1 MSHLLLT
8 QGGEVTGSK
17 LIDRQVGGN
26 FSLIVIKL
34 HFLRLYIIKYYCLM
48 SRFALKN
55 NVRWLKSK
63 AILFLWMVLLFT
75 GCQRGKYFED
85 FFRHREESEEA
96 NLHHEDYED
105 FEDDVY
111 NSYIPDPEERIDIYE
126 REQEIF
132 GYETEESYPFFYG
145 R

>member
-8 QGGEVTGSK
+8 QGGGVTGSK

-75 GCQRGKYFED
+75 GCQRGKYED

-96 NLHHEDYED
+96 NLHHEDYDD
-105 FEDDVY
+105 FEDDAY